1 MSERLQYLLRRYM
14 DNQCSREEL
23 EELFASLDHP
33 EITKLL
39 DDEFAETKE
48 TANDVNWDRM
58 FSRVVQPKKPA
69 YWRYAAV
76 AAMILVLLGAGS
88 LYLFRTQPL
97 PVNKVYVQDLP
108 PGRNKATLTLADGT
122 SITLDSA
129 NRVIQQG
136 STAVH
141 QQNGQL
147 EYSNQGV
154 DVVYNT
160 LTTPRG
166 GQFQVTLPDGTKVW
180 LNAASSL
187 KFPVAFT
194 GKERVVTLTGEAY
207 FEVIHNEQMPFRVH
221 TNGMVIEDLGTHFNI
236 MAYPDEALVKTTL
249 LEGAVSVSDGNRN
262 VRLKPGQQTVGMK
275 VQAADTEE
283 AVAWKN
289 GEFSFHHTS
298 IYEVMRQVSRW
309 YDVDVSYQDS
319 LDTYL
324 SGNIKRSENVS
335 AIFKMLEVAGD
346 IKLKIDNRKVSIMK

>member
-14 DNQCSREEL
+14 DNQCSRDEL
-23 EELFASLDHP
+23 EELYASLDNP
-33 EITKLL
+33 EIAKLL
-39 DDEFAETKE
+39 DEEFAVTKE
-48 TANDVNWDRM
+48 SAKDVNWDRM
-58 FSRVVQPKKPA
+58 FNRIVQRRKPA
-69 YWRYAAV
+69 YWKYAV
-76 AAMILVLLGAGS
+76 AAMILVMLGAGGMY
-88 LYLFRTQPL
+88 LYRTDPK
-97 PVNKVYVQDLP
+97 PVNTVQLIDLP
-108 PGRNKATLTLADGT
+108 GGRNKATLTLADGT
-122 SITLDSA
+122 AITLDSA

-136 STAVH
+136 STAIH

-160 LTTPRG
+160 LSTPRG

-207 FEVIHNEQMPFRVH
+207 FEVVHNEKMPFSVH
-221 TNGMVIEDLGTHFNI
+221 TAGMVIEDLGTHFNI
-236 MAYPDEALVKTTL
+236 MAYPDEATVKTTL
-249 LEGAVSVSDGNRN
+249 LEGAVSVSDGKKE

-275 VQAADTEE
+275 VQSADVEQ
-283 AVAWKN
+283 AIAWKN

-309 YDVDVSYQDS
+309 YDVDVSYHDS

-346 IKLKIDNRKVSIMK
+346 IKIKIDNRKVSVMK